1 MIVKFWRFDKRD
13 RARKVKEQQEPQVAC
28 RACHCCCALTM
39 AKPTI
44 ANKLLQQQE
53 KCFFSFN
60 LFSILFYFILSF

>member
-1 MIVKFWRFDKRD
+1 
-13 RARKVKEQQEPQVAC
+13 
-28 RACHCCCALTM
+28 M

-60 LFSILFYFILSF
+60 LFSILFYFILSFKKKLGLAWAFVF